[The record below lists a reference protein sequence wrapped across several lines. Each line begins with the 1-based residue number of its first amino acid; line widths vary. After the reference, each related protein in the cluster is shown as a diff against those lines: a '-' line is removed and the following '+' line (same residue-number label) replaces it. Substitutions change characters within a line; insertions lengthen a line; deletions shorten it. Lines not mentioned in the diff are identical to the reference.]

1 MSAPFFSVLM
11 LTYNSS
17 WDKTRQT
24 LYSILIQKFADFEI
38 VIADDGS
45 QDNNFSKIEEY
56 FATNH
61 FTNYTLV
68 ANETNQ
74 GIVKNFD
81 SGLVLCKGKYIK
93 PISPGDFLYDENT
106 LASVYDEIKDGD
118 AAVYFGNAVYYSN
131 TGGNIHIYD
140 DNANPM
146 DLTPYLKKDY
156 KTIKKNYLVGMD
168 RILGASVLYRSDKFK
183 YYFHQMLK
191 IIKYA
196 EDCSIGFMIAH
207 DEKID
212 YLSTKGVIWYEY
224 SSGISTNGNSKWGR
238 LIDADYRNML
248 FLLVEKK
255 IIPLWL
261 YELHYSE
268 SNLKRWFI
276 KLFHFPIFFIRQR
289 LFSSPLIIGW
299 SRRIYNVIDLKRILK
314 S

>member
-248 FLLVEKK
+248 FLLVEVLMALTVK
-255 IIPLWL
+255 LL
-261 YELHYSE
+261 
-268 SNLKRWFI
+268 I
-276 KLFHFPIFFIRQR
+276 K
-289 LFSSPLIIGW
+289 
-299 SRRIYNVIDLKRILK
+299 
-314 S
+314 